1 MNGPEKTITC
11 FFKSSFEGVSAVS
24 GKFQAEAVFVLNKH
38 DKATRASQGPDYHFN
53 IYVHRRVS
61 IGYRVAPSLVTRGI
75 LARPLPMT
83 VLTPGPAPASPS
95 AGGAPFLSLSFL
107 LPRFSALLWIYTRP
121 LFFCFF
127 FFGQQFPKVRNT
139 TGPKVALDP
148 PQPTDE

>member
-1 MNGPEKTITC
+1 MARRRPSHV

-121 LFFCFF
+121 LFF
-127 FFGQQFPKVRNT
+127 
-139 TGPKVALDP
+139 
-148 PQPTDE
+148 